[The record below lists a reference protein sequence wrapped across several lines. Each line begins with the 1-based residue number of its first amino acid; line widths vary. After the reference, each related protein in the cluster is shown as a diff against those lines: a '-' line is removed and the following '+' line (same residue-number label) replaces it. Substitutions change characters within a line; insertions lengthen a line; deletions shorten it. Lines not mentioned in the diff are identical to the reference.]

1 MKGGIDMAKLMN
13 EKQVLKKLDIPDF
26 RHITKDHVIT
36 LTSMLD
42 KVDPEVAKKAL
53 EQFPE
58 FASLAKEM
66 VVEQKRIIDKAF
78 EENAKGVEAYYA
90 ACKQILD
97 ALEKQLDKDDLT
109 SEERSEIIDNMLA
122 VAENMSR
129 KDAENKKFH
138 LDAIKYFGG
147 FAAVVGVVAVAVL
160 GGNTKID
167 FDQLADKLPGR

>member
-1 MKGGIDMAKLMN
+1 MARMMN

-26 RHITKDHVIT
+26 RHITKDKVIT

-58 FASLAKEM
+58 FANLAKEM
-66 VVEQKRIIDKAF
+66 VHEQKRVIDKAF

-97 ALEKQLDKDDLT
+97 ELGKQLDKDDLT
-109 SEERSEIIDNMLA
+109 PEERTEIIDNMLA

-129 KDAENKKFH
+129 KDSENKRFH
-138 LDAIKYFGG
+138 LDAIKVFGG
-147 FAAVVGVVAVAVL
+147 FAAVISVAAIAVL
-160 GGNTKID
+160 GGNTRID
-167 FDQLADKLPGR
+167 LDELTDKLPGK

>member
-1 MKGGIDMAKLMN
+1 MAKLMN

-26 RHITKDHVIT
+26 RHITKDKVIT

-42 KVDPEVAKKAL
+42 RVDPEVARKAL

-58 FASLAKEM
+58 FANLAREM
-66 VVEQKRIIDKAF
+66 VIEQKNVIEKAF

-97 ALEKQLDKDDLT
+97 GLRTQLEKDDLT
-109 SEERSEIIDNMLA
+109 HEERSEIIDNMLA

-129 KDAENKKFH
+129 KDSEDKKFH
-138 LDAIKYFGG
+138 LDAIKFFGG
-147 FAAVVGVVAVAVL
+147 FAAIIGVAALAAL
-160 GGNTKID
+160 GGNAKID
-167 FDQLADKLPGR
+167 IGELANRLPGR